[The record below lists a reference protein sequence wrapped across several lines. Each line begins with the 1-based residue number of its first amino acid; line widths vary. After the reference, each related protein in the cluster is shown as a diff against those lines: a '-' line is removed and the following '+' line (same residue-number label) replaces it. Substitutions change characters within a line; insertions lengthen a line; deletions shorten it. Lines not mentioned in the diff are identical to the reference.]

1 METNPYAAP
10 GAVVDDA
17 PLSQGGNLEAR
28 KATRGQR
35 LGAALLD
42 GVIIAVCVMPFI
54 FIAAVYRDVNSG
66 LRPAIWPMLAGLI
79 GFGLVIGVFVYNCIL
94 LSRNGQTIGKRTLNI
109 KIVRSNGEA
118 VTLSRVIFLRW
129 LPVALM
135 GAIPIIGRFIGL
147 ADSLVIFG
155 NEKRCIH
162 DYIADTIVIVD

>member
-1 METNPYAAP
+1 
-10 GAVVDDA
+10 
-17 PLSQGGNLEAR
+17 
-28 KATRGQR
+28 
-35 LGAALLD
+35 
-42 GVIIAVCVMPFI
+42 
-54 FIAAVYRDVNSG
+54 
-66 LRPAIWPMLAGLI
+66 MLAGLI